1 MLQKALVLVL
11 VLASI
16 AGCVSCGGTTSH
28 FVYAAIP
35 NANQIAAFRADPYS
49 GVLTQ
54 LSGSPYTVGDG
65 VRSVALHPSGKFLYA
80 ANPGQDENDVS
91 LFAINSNG
99 TLNEIFPRTPV
110 GTSPTLVAVDSA
122 GAYLYVANTLSN
134 NISVFSIDSSSGALT
149 AVTGSPFGTNLSLTD
164 MVLSPSG
171 NFLYISAANQPSGVI
186 AVFSIT
192 AGVISSSAVSLTF
205 TADSSPTGMVIN
217 PTGTYLYAAN
227 GGIGNSISIYSIGSN
242 GALTAA
248 PGSPLADTS
257 QHPVALILDPK
268 GQFLYVANQGSSGSG
283 AGSTSS
289 GSNIGTYSITSG
301 TGFPAAVQDSPFASE
316 TQPSFLAMDPNG
328 NYLYV
333 GNQTSGGVQAFGN
346 ASGSLNAIATYPIGN
361 GITSLAVLP

>member
-1 MLQKALVLVL
+1 MLQKALVVVL

-16 AGCVSCGGTTSH
+16 AGCVSCGATSSH

-35 NANQIAAFRADPYS
+35 AANQIAAFREDPYS

-65 VRSVALHPSGKFLYA
+65 VRSVVLHPSGKFLYA
-80 ANPGQDENDVS
+80 CNPGQDENDVS

-99 TLNEIFPRTPV
+99 TLSEQFPRTPV
-110 GTSPTLVAVDSA
+110 GTGPQQVAVDTA
-122 GAYLYVANTLSN
+122 GAYLYVANALSN
-134 NISVFSIDSSSGALT
+134 NISVFSIDSSSGALSP
-149 AVTGSPFGTNLSLTD
+149 VNGSPFGTNLSLTD
-164 MVLSPSG
+164 MVLAPSG

-205 TADSSPTGMVIN
+205 TADSSPTGMVID

-227 GGIGNSISIYSIGSN
+227 GGIGNSLSIYTIGSN
-242 GALTAA
+242 GALTAV
-248 PGSPLADTS
+248 PGSPLADAS

-268 GQFLYVANQGSSGSG
+268 GQFLYVANQGSG
-283 AGSTSS
+283 
-289 GSNIGTYSITSG
+289 NIGTYSITSG

-316 TQPSFLAMDPNG
+316 AQPSFLAMDTNG
-328 NYLYV
+328 KYLYV
-333 GNQTSGGVQAFGN
+333 GNQSSGGVQAFGN
-346 ASGSLNAIATYPIGN
+346 DSGSLNAIATYPLGN
-361 GITSLAVLP
+361 SITSLAALP